1 MRCVNLDWLEVHAL
15 EPQEPR
21 DANYFRALGWHV
33 IERDYGTRVYKEMFT
48 IYFPDGEPFLE
59 VRRAPASNSSS
70 EAAKFF
76 EPYSCHL
83 RLHNRTC
90 YIKSVNPEDAK
101 DNCTA
106 ATLLAQFM
114 QQYGYTFR
122 RIARVDVCLDFE
134 KFDSGDD
141 PQRFL
146 YRYLNGRYSKINQ
159 GNISAHGKDLWDG
172 RAWNSISWGSLNSQ
186 IGTKLYNKTL
196 EIKECRD
203 KPYIRQAWAS
213 AGLVEDMTT
222 LLRHNSEGH
231 QYKPSIWR
239 VEFSI
244 RSSVK
249 KWFVIEHDNLGNK
262 CKRSKHNRLEDYA
275 TDSQLLTLFASLADH
290 YFHFKYFEEGQRK
303 DRCKD
308 KELFKFGSLE
318 HFYKVEKVATSKP
331 TSSAL
336 LALKNRL
343 EGYRMTHYD
352 VATNDAISVI
362 LQAIADEIKRDNK
375 TQPYTDNELILFRR
389 LISYRVHGTNRPV
402 SEDMAFIQTL
412 LELEDK
418 IF

>member
-1 MRCVNLDWLEVHAL
+1 
-15 EPQEPR
+15 
-21 DANYFRALGWHV
+21 
-33 IERDYGTRVYKEMFT
+33 MFT

-59 VRRAPASNSSS
+59 IRRAPAADTST

-76 EPYSCHL
+76 EPYSCHI

-90 YIKSVNPEDAK
+90 YLKTTNPDNPE

-106 ATLLAQFM
+106 ATILTQFIE
-114 QQYGYTFR
+114 QYGFTFR
-122 RIARVDVCLDFE
+122 RISRVDLCLDFE
-134 KFDSGDD
+134 RFDTGDD
-141 PQRFL
+141 PQKFL
-146 YRYLNGRYSKINQ
+146 YRYLNGKYSKINQ

-172 RAWNSISWGSLNSQ
+172 RAWNSVSWGSINSQ
-186 IGTKLYNKTL
+186 IGTKMYNKTM

-222 LLRHNSEGH
+222 LLKHKDDGTA
-231 QYKPSIWR
+231 YKPAIWR

-290 YFHFKYFEEGQRK
+290 YFHFKHFEEGQRK

-308 KELFKFGSLE
+308 KELFRFGSIE
-318 HFYKVEKVATSKP
+318 QYYKVEKVATSKP
-331 TSSAL
+331 PSSAL
-336 LALKNRL
+336 VALKNRL

-352 VATNDAISVI
+352 TATNNAISVL
-362 LQAIADEIKRDNK
+362 LQAIAAEIKRNNK

-389 LISYRVHGTNRPV
+389 LISYRVKGTDRPIA
-402 SEDMAFIQTL
+402 DDIKFIQDLLTL
-412 LELEDK
+412 EEK